1 MKNFRIVKKMA
12 LGYLLLVI
20 LPIIVFGFYLYNQF
34 YMDVTTEF
42 SEGKQKL
49 IIQAGEGFRSSLNQ
63 VESIHDLFMNNQQLI
78 DYLSGYNS
86 SEQQSVYNY
95 LKDIRPLFFYAQS
108 HHKEI
113 SSIKLY
119 KTMNEVHPVS
129 GELEDLGQM
138 DKKPLGMLGNVKADK
153 GVWVRSSG
161 ADTTEL
167 PNLSY
172 YQRVYNNGYTKLL
185 AVLEIVTNDSLLR
198 NFLKAVDVNQNM
210 QVQIAQGD
218 DTVYHSGGI
227 GLNDKDVANLLAMAK
242 ESNLGYAYLRKQRTL
257 VNTLTIPELST
268 TFYFFSKM
276 DEVFVDIRTKVLLL
290 ALTLLGSLAVLT
302 GIYYATASSLV
313 SRILGL
319 AKHMR
324 HVDENKLTYYEV
336 GTSNDEIDFL
346 TRSYNSLVQRI
357 DDLLNT
363 VHKTELMKKEAD
375 YLVLQAQIK
384 PHFLYNT
391 LESIRML
398 AEINNDQEVVDAI
411 YTFGRLLR
419 YTLNSGDNETLLT
432 HEIDNVQHYF
442 DMHKLRLLDRLR
454 FSIQIQTNI
463 DDIRCPRFIL
473 QPIVENCIH
482 HGIGRTR
489 KVGVIDIVVRRENAE
504 LLISVSDNGPGISEE
519 RLGIIRGVL
528 GNELDRQALQTENSG
543 HGLYNVSERIRAFY
557 GGQTCMMIES
567 REGEGTTFTLKL
579 SVPEGMTMLN
589 ALS

>member
-1 MKNFRIVKKMA
+1 M
-12 LGYLLLVI
+12 
-20 LPIIVFGFYLYNQF
+20 
-34 YMDVTTEF
+34 
-42 SEGKQKL
+42 
-49 IIQAGEGFRSSLNQ
+49 
-63 VESIHDLFMNNQQLI
+63 LF
-78 DYLSGYNS
+78 
-86 SEQQSVYNY
+86 
-95 LKDIRPLFFYAQS
+95 
-108 HHKEI
+108 
-113 SSIKLY
+113 
-119 KTMNEVHPVS
+119 
-129 GELEDLGQM
+129 
-138 DKKPLGMLGNVKADK
+138 
-153 GVWVRSSG
+153 
-161 ADTTEL
+161 
-167 PNLSY
+167 
-172 YQRVYNNGYTKLL
+172 
-185 AVLEIVTNDSLLR
+185 
-198 NFLKAVDVNQNM
+198 
-210 QVQIAQGD
+210 
-218 DTVYHSGGI
+218 
-227 GLNDKDVANLLAMAK
+227 
-242 ESNLGYAYLRKQRTL
+242 
-257 VNTLTIPELST
+257 
-268 TFYFFSKM
+268 
-276 DEVFVDIRTKVLLL
+276 L
-290 ALTLLGSLAVLT
+290 ALSLLGSLAVLT

-313 SRILGL
+313 SRIIGL

-454 FSIQIQTNI
+454 FSIEIQTNI

-482 HGIGRTR
+482 HGIGRIR
-489 KVGVIDIVVRRENAE
+489 KVGEIDIVVRRENAE
-504 LLISVSDNGPGISEE
+504 LLIMITDNGPGISEE
-519 RLGIIRGVL
+519 RLELIRGVL

-543 HGLYNVSERIRAFY
+543 HGLYNVSERIRSFY
-557 GGQTCMMIES
+557 GGQTCMLIES

-579 SVPEGMTMLN
+579 SVSE
-589 ALS
+589 A